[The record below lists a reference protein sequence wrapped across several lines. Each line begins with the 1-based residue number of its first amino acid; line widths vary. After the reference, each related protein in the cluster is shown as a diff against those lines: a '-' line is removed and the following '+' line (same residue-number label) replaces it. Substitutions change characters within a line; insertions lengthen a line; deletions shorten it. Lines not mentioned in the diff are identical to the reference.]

1 MAESGFTSPTSPA
14 LEALQ
19 NRSRDIRRARPPDI
33 TVIRNEARVPL
44 RPPKRE
50 SRIGLRNIFSKSK
63 MVKEEKIVEEAPSS
77 RDSSRYGGKRSS
89 LVDIGNWPQRLH
101 PSRSEVTLL
110 SSPPSSV
117 KSPASAT
124 SSASSRLRQNSITV
138 NQGKL
143 RQQGS
148 SKARDS
154 VTGFI
159 PPPLFQMYP
168 QAIKYASLPACVTSI
183 DALSRLNELKDNS
196 PHNEFS
202 RSNIA
207 LDQGEPSGF
216 GRKGETERRKK
227 SKHAP
232 EWTSKV
238 YALVTSGY
246 LLQYTGEGRFDRLPE
261 KILHLTRDSAAYA
274 SDLIPG
280 KHWVV
285 QVASSTDADGN
296 PALDAKSLRSKL
308 ALRGVEKRQVSNML
322 LVFESPEGM
331 DTWLAILRRE
341 IELLGG
347 KKKLSETG
355 KPEMD
360 NGTMLRNQSSQR
372 TLVVRDPARFSR
384 IISPDFSWNQENALA
399 DPTEPS
405 EPEPAEPRLE
415 RMSESTVDDGSSM
428 VSSDGQRLD
437 SLRDSGSG
445 SGSSGSSGSSNNRL
459 SFISSGQRTIVS
471 SAESSPTTS
480 PIRASFSS
488 HGEEQLFQL
497 NQKPLPPTPEVR
509 PRPNAAAI
517 ANRRQSMQTMIP
529 SFDPR
534 LDARGR
540 SIPNLPSS
548 LTSVHENKHQFVPN
562 FSVPHAVGRRYSAMN
577 LSTLASQENQPQTP
591 DREGPIR
598 PLRRSPPTKLTISR
612 PLSIVLDQPSP
623 RSPYSPTGPTN
634 QGCPPLQAPDTPSM
648 FVPRTNYAH
657 APKQRPHEK
666 SEVPESQILKQM
678 TEEAH
683 LTSTSI
689 IAPFHEKRNIRASQ
703 QQLTLPYFEV
713 DKSFIARP
721 ARAQT
726 IETIGSPE
734 EIRRASSSLEMRR
747 SSMNSN
753 FGHQSYKHALLLADN
768 PNPPHHNRHSFIHH
782 NQPNLPSIE
791 EPVYTLAPALICTPK
806 RSAPSLKALQ
816 QEAFSN
822 QYLSVDAGERTLL
835 TRRSLPHLVDG
846 PPPAP
851 PPTCALPPLP
861 PKRSSNLPRGIRA

>member
-1 MAESGFTSPTSPA
+1 MAESAITTPTSPA

-63 MVKEEKIVEEAPSS
+63 TVKDEKIVEEAPSPQE
-77 RDSSRYGGKRSS
+77 SSRYGSKRSS

-101 PSRSEVTLL
+101 PTRSDLSLL
-110 SSPPSSV
+110 SSPPSSI
-117 KSPASAT
+117 KSPASVT
-124 SSASSRLRQNSITV
+124 STASSRLRQNSITA

-148 SKARDS
+148 PKVRDS

-168 QAIKYASLPACVTSI
+168 QAIKYATLPTCVTPI
-183 DALSRLNELKDNS
+183 EALSRINELKDNS
-196 PHNEFS
+196 QQHDFS
-202 RSNIA
+202 LN
-207 LDQGEPSGF
+207 QGEAE
-216 GRKGETERRKK
+216 KRKK
-227 SKHAP
+227 SKNAP

-246 LLQYTGEGRFDRLPE
+246 LLQYAGEGRFDRLPE
-261 KILHLTRDSAAYA
+261 RILHLTRDSAAYA

-285 QVASSTDADGN
+285 QVASSMDADGN
-296 PALDAKSLRSKL
+296 PAMDAKSLRSKL
-308 ALRGVEKRQVSNML
+308 ALRGVEKRQVTNML

-331 DTWLAILRRE
+331 DLWLAILRRE
-341 IELLGG
+341 IESLGG

-355 KPEMD
+355 KPEME
-360 NGTMLRNQSSQR
+360 NGTMLRNQGSQR

-384 IISPDFSWNQENALA
+384 IISQDFSWKQENALA
-399 DPTEPS
+399 DPIEQTET
-405 EPEPAEPRLE
+405 AEPRLE
-415 RMSESTVDDGSSM
+415 RRSESTVDDGSSM

-445 SGSSGSSGSSNNRL
+445 SGSSGSSGNRL
-459 SFISSGQRTIVS
+459 SFISSGQRTLVS
-471 SAESSPTTS
+471 SAESSPANS

-488 HGEEQLFQL
+488 NGEDQLFQL
-497 NQKPLPPTPEVR
+497 SQKPLPPTPEVR

-534 LDARGR
+534 LDVRGR
-540 SIPNLPSS
+540 SIPTLPSS
-548 LTSVHENKHQFVPN
+548 LTSVRENKHQFVPN
-562 FSVPHAVGRRYSAMN
+562 FSVPHTVGRRYSAMN
-577 LSTLASQENQPQTP
+577 LSAAASRENQPQTS

-598 PLRRSPPTKLTISR
+598 PVRRSPPTKLAISR
-612 PLSIVLDQPSP
+612 PLSIVMDQPSP
-623 RSPYSPTGPTN
+623 RSPYSPTAPPN
-634 QGCPPLQAPDTPSM
+634 QARSSVQTPDTASI
-648 FVPRTNYAH
+648 FTPRANLT
-657 APKQRPHEK
+657 PKQSPHER
-666 SEVPESQILKQM
+666 SETPESQILKQM
-678 TEEAH
+678 TEEAN
-683 LTSTSI
+683 LTSTSV
-689 IAPFHEKRNIRASQ
+689 IAPFHEKRAMRASQ
-703 QQLTLPYFEV
+703 QYQQPRLPYFDM

-726 IETIGSPE
+726 LNTLAPPD

-753 FGHQSYKHALLLADN
+753 FGHQSYKHALLLTES
-768 PNPPHHNRHSFIHH
+768 PPQQGSHQNRHSFIHP
-782 NQPNLPSIE
+782 NQSHLPSIE
-791 EPVYTLAPALICTPK
+791 EPAYALAPPLICTPK

-816 QEAFSN
+816 QESLSN
-822 QYLSVDAGERTLL
+822 DYLGIDSGERALL
-835 TRRSLPHLVDG
+835 TRRSLPHLADG

-861 PKRSSNLPRGIRA
+861 AKRSSNLSRAIKA